1 MNTRATENCARILN
15 SFSEIPLEKK
25 TEMAKRTR
33 ITRPYPTHSLQDA
46 LPIAETIQRVNGGH
60 PVRTDLL
67 AGELG
72 VSVRSSAFFQKLN
85 ASAKYGL
92 TIGTNADEFIEL
104 TELGEAI
111 TAPGSREER
120 TESIRKSAALPEV
133 FGEFYR
139 IYAGKRMPEDIYAS
153 NVLTRDLGV
162 PRELTEECLQIIR
175 RNGLLAGIVF
185 DQSGVLMVG
194 AASVADS
201 EDRRGYS
208 TATLD
213 GANGDLSSE
222 DGTQSAEYRRVDY
235 PEDIPS
241 NGDGTLQSS
250 EGAEFERSTGENGRR
265 RDEAHI
271 LIISGSESRIARA
284 ATTLAEGLSA
294 RSKLV
299 TLDMSEPGIIPDA
312 LSESLESARGC
323 VFVWPGDSVRDGAA
337 ADGGGE
343 SIAYERKTWAAL
355 GAAAYRLGPRL
366 VIVWEDSD
374 GAAAGLP
381 EDRVVRLASGESV
394 YPKLMAA
401 LVQAGI
407 VRVSIG

>member
-1 MNTRATENCARILN
+1 
-15 SFSEIPLEKK
+15 
-25 TEMAKRTR
+25 MAKRTR

-104 TELGEAI
+104 TELGETI
-111 TAPGSREER
+111 TAPSSAEER
-120 TESIRKSAALPEV
+120 TESIRKAAARPEV

-201 EDRRGYS
+201 EDPRGYS
-208 TATLD
+208 TSARR
-213 GANGDLSSE
+213 GANGGGGSE
-222 DGTQSAEYRRVDY
+222 DGLASPEYRRADY
-235 PEDIPS
+235 PDDIPS
-241 NGDGTLQSS
+241 NTDQTTQGSDGS
-250 EGAEFERSTGENGRR
+250 EFGIPEESGQR

-271 LIISGSESRIARA
+271 LIISGSEGRISRE

-294 RSKLV
+294 RSKLA
-299 TLDMSEPGIIPDA
+299 TLDMSEPGIISER
-312 LSESLESARGC
+312 LRESLESARGC
-323 VFVWPGDSVRDGAA
+323 VFVWPGDSEQDGASPS
-337 ADGGGE
+337 E
-343 SIAYERKTWAAL
+343 IKTWAAL
-355 GAAAYRLGPRL
+355 GAAAYRLGPRM
-366 VIVWEDSD
+366 VVVSEDGE
-374 GAAAGLP
+374 GAAADML
-381 EDRVVRLASGESV
+381 ECQVVRLARGESV
-394 YPKLMAA
+394 YPKLMTA
-401 LVQAGI
+401 LIQAGI

>member
-1 MNTRATENCARILN
+1 
-15 SFSEIPLEKK
+15 
-25 TEMAKRTR
+25 MAKRTR

-104 TELGEAI
+104 TELGEDI
-111 TAPGSREER
+111 TAPASPEER
-120 TESIRKSAALPEV
+120 TESIRKAAARPEV

-194 AASVADS
+194 AVSVADS
-201 EDRRGYS
+201 EDPRGYS
-208 TATLD
+208 TSALL
-213 GANGDLSSE
+213 GANGGGGSE
-222 DGTQSAEYRRVDY
+222 DGLASSEYRHADY

-241 NGDGTLQSS
+241 NSDGS
-250 EGAEFERSTGENGRR
+250 EFGIPEESGQR

-271 LIISGSESRIARA
+271 LIISGSEGRISRE

-294 RSKLV
+294 RSKLA
-299 TLDMSEPGIIPDA
+299 TLDMSEPGIISER
-312 LSESLESARGC
+312 LRESLESARGC
-323 VFVWPGDSVRDGAA
+323 VFVWPGDSGRDGAA
-337 ADGGGE
+337 ADDGE
-343 SIAYERKTWAAL
+343 SNPSERKTWAAL

-366 VIVWEDSD
+366 VIVSEDSE
-374 GAAAGLP
+374 GAAADMLKCQ
-381 EDRVVRLASGESV
+381 VVRLARGESV
-394 YPKLMAA
+394 YPKLMTA
-401 LVQAGI
+401 LIQAGI